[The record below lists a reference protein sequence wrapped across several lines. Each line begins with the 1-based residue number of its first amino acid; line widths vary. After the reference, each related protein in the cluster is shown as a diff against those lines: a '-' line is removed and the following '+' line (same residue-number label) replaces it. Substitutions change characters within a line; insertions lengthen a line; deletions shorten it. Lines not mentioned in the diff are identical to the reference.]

1 MITPKYMSNTGKP
14 SAANLYNPHEQS
26 REQLIG
32 RFVVRQNVFH
42 EVFCMLKTTAMTPP
56 VQHLLIEGQ
65 RGMGKTTL
73 LLRLSYEVA
82 NDSDFAS
89 WLIPIVLKEEAY
101 YGIRR
106 LFNLWEKIA
115 EELEQKQPEFA
126 GLHQQMSAAY
136 TESSSYETICFE
148 LLEHAL
154 ETQSRKLI
162 LFIDNF
168 GEFLRNFT
176 LWEQLRFCQIL
187 GNSPLIRIVAASAV
201 ALEAFAREAEPLAP
215 LFQRVQLEGL
225 NREET
230 HQLLLELGKGSEHES
245 TIRHILNRQ
254 PGRVESLRLLT
265 GGVIRT
271 IVLLFEIFTDQE
283 DSSTLADLDTVLDRV
298 TPLYKSRMDDLTPLQ
313 REVVHTIALGWEA
326 MSVEEIANKARLQ
339 VEEVVSVLQQLTH
352 VFMMEQV
359 SSDTKTP
366 LYRLKERFFNVW
378 YLMRLT
384 SGTSQ
389 ARVIWLVHFLEN
401 WYSPKELAQ
410 HVQRHIQAMSDGEYQ
425 AKAALY
431 LTEAFA
437 RSGQLD
443 MDTEHK
449 MIAATRRLLE
459 ATDVPLA
466 TELSRSDKEL
476 LNEGDAL
483 YQQERFDDALAKYL
497 QVKRKNANIQ
507 FRIGFAYMRTGRYAE
522 AEAALLSSMR
532 GGHAD
537 AVLQLGH
544 LYAKHL
550 NIPEKAVTYY
560 TKGVEK
566 GRPDAML
573 HLGNLYHQAFSAFA
587 QAEQYYL
594 MAIKEAQVRAKVLRS
609 GSFSLKGLK
618 NYLVTAIKGDAE
630 DPERSQFQDFSGTKD
645 DFLELIE
652 QSEREA
658 MFQLGNLY
666 ASDQKRLTQAET
678 YYAMAADA
686 GHIGAMTTFGE
697 FAQTV
702 LKDMNKAEK
711 YYLMAAERGD
721 IPSMVNLA
729 LLYHD
734 VLKNNAQAEVYY
746 SMAAERGDLLAMNGL
761 AWLYFEEH
769 RQKTRSLEYILP
781 VIQAVKNRYTAHTA
795 ACIYLWNNQ
804 SDRAAELA
812 ELFIYDTD
820 AYKTMEQ
827 DILLY
832 LLLLLAKQEYQTA
845 WDYFCNADVELRKR
859 FAPLYYAL
867 LTLGEH
873 EDAQKCPPELAQPV
887 NEILRRVERMAREYA

>member
-1 MITPKYMSNTGKP
+1 MSNIGKP

-32 RFVVRQNVFH
+32 RFVVRQNVFQ
-42 EVFCMLKTTAMTPP
+42 EVFSFLKTSDMTPP

-82 NDSDFAS
+82 NDPELTSRI
-89 WLIPIVLKEEAY
+89 IPIVFKEEAY

-126 GLHQQMSAAY
+126 GLHQQMNAAY
-136 TESSSYETICFE
+136 NDSTSYEAVCFE
-148 LLEHAL
+148 FLAAAL
-154 ETQSRKLI
+154 EAHSRRII
-162 LFIDNF
+162 LFLDNF

-176 LWEQLRFCQIL
+176 LWEQLRLCQIL
-187 GNSPLIRIVAASAV
+187 GQSPLLRIVAASAV
-201 ALEAFAREAEPLAP
+201 ALEAFVREAEPLIP

-225 NREET
+225 TRQET
-230 HQLLLELGKGSEHES
+230 HALLLELGKGSEQE
-245 TIRHILNRQ
+245 TVIRNILNRQ

-326 MSVEEIANKARLQ
+326 MGVQEIANKARLQ
-339 VEEVVSVLQQLTH
+339 TDEVVSVLQQLAH
-352 VFMMEQV
+352 VFMVEQV
-359 SSDTKTP
+359 SSDAKTP
-366 LYRLKERFFNVW
+366 LYRLRERFLNVW

-384 SGTSQ
+384 SGSSQ
-389 ARVIWLVHFLEN
+389 TRVVWLVHFLEN
-401 WYSPKELAQ
+401 WYDQKEFAQ
-410 HVQRHIQAMSDGEYQ
+410 HVQRHIQAMADGEYQ

-443 MDTEHK
+443 IDTEHK

-497 QVKRKNANIQ
+497 LVKRKNANVQ
-507 FRIGFAYMRTGRYAE
+507 FRIGFAHIRTGRYAE

-537 AVLQLGH
+537 AALQLGH

-550 NIPEKAVTYY
+550 NNPEKAVTYY
-560 TKGVEK
+560 MKGVEK

-618 NYLVTAIKGDAE
+618 NYLVTAIKGDTDDAE
-630 DPERSQFQDFSGTKD
+630 RYQLQDFSGTKD
-645 DFLELIE
+645 DFLQLIE
-652 QSEREA
+652 QAEREA
-658 MFQLGNLY
+658 LFQLGNLY
-666 ASDQKRLTQAET
+666 ANDKKRSEQAET
-678 YYAMAADA
+678 YYAMAAEA
-686 GHIGAMTTFGE
+686 GHVGAMATFGE

-702 LKDMNKAEK
+702 LKDVNKAEK

-721 IPSMVNLA
+721 VHAMVNLA

-734 VLKNNAQAEVYY
+734 ALNNNAQAETYY
-746 SMAAERGDLLAMNGL
+746 EMAAERGDLLAMNGL

-781 VIQAVKNRYTAHTA
+781 VIQSVKNRYTAHTA

-804 SDRAAELA
+804 MKNAAELA
-812 ELFIYDTD
+812 DLFMYDVE

-832 LLLLLAKQEYQTA
+832 LLLLLAKEEYQTA
-845 WDYFCNADVELRKR
+845 WEYFCNADVELRKR

-873 EDAQKCPPELAQPV
+873 EDARKCPPELAQPV
-887 NEILRRVERMAREYA
+887 NDILRRVERMAREYA